1 DFTLATGQFT
11 LVIYVVI
18 TEELLSDNVF
28 LVEGM
33 KVRPWPDADFRDR
46 PAQLWCIR
54 RGSWNGAGDG
64 RNHNVLRPGIVF
76 SRIGILD
83 PHDVSRTLYQ
93 SVLKAPSSTDEGPVT
108 TAGEFNSTQ
117 HAVEAFVRTGR
128 RGPESVE
135 SLEFLLKIG
144 TKKRVG
150 WEPCCLGRNV

>member
-1 DFTLATGQFT
+1 MLRRFDVLNIALSSSRYYWVSSLGNCPFKLWIS
-11 LVIYVVI
+11 LVI

-46 PAQLWCIR
+46 PAQLWCVR

-83 PHDVSRTLYQ
+83 SHDVSRTLYQ

-108 TAGEFNSTQ
+108 AAGEFNSAQ

-128 RGPESVE
+128 
-135 SLEFLLKIG
+135 
-144 TKKRVG
+144 
-150 WEPCCLGRNV
+150 